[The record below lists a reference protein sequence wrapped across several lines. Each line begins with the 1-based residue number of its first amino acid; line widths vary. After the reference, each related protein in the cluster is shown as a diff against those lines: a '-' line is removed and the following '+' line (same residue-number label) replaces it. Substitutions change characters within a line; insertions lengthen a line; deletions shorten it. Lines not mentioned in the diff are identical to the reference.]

1 MKQKLSSA
9 DKKQNVDLQ
18 KMLEVMEI
26 EDQKSP
32 RELVKFN
39 FWENKSNEKVKLSKL
54 EDDANSEPFD

>member
-1 MKQKLSSA
+1 
-9 DKKQNVDLQ
+9 
-18 KMLEVMEI
+18 MLEVMEI

-32 RELVKFN
+32 RELVKFK